1 MKLSLQPLMTRM
13 STSMLRP
20 FAAAC
25 LVAVASLAWTGWA
38 SAAECAPGPYELT
51 TQAKVDALGATGF
64 DCISA
69 YLSIAGKNITNLDG
83 LANLTSVGGKL
94 VIEFNPALT
103 NLDGLANLTS
113 VGGKLSILRNNA
125 ITNLDGLAN
134 LTSVGGNLYIYG
146 NDALT
151 NLDGLANL
159 TSVGF
164 SLHIQLNNA
173 LTNLDGLVNLTSV
186 GDFLYINRNDAL
198 TNLDG
203 LANLTS
209 VGGYLDIEGNDA
221 LTNLDGLANLTSVE
235 WFLRIYRN
243 DALTNLDG
251 LANLTSVG
259 GLLAIGFNP
268 ALTNLDGLANLTSVG
283 DLLISGNDNA
293 SCEGLALLLGWPS
306 GPPDDDVDGDITI
319 ASNGS
324 GCNSIAEVL
333 ASYNP
338 PLVSDRFN
346 ALLQAVQAIRGA
358 GSNQQTQAT
367 SESSA
372 GADVAR
378 QLAKEEGATV
388 QARAIRTTGEPESIP
403 AMPYYL
409 MLMMTCLVGLFG
421 LRQFR
426 A

>member
-38 SAAECAPGPYELT
+38 SAAECAGPQELT
-51 TQAKVDALGATGF
+51 TQAKVDALGATGC
-64 DCISA
+64 DRISG
-69 YLSIAGKNITNLDG
+69 YLEIQSTNITNLDG
-83 LANLTSVGGKL
+83 LANLTSVGGYL
-94 VIEFNPALT
+94 EIEGNDNLT

-113 VGGKLSILRNNA
+113 VGGS
-125 ITNLDGLAN
+125 
-134 LTSVGGNLYIYG
+134 
-146 NDALT
+146 
-151 NLDGLANL
+151 
-159 TSVGF
+159 
-164 SLHIQLNNA
+164 
-173 LTNLDGLVNLTSV
+173 
-186 GDFLYINRNDAL
+186 LYINRNDAL

-283 DLLISGNDNA
+283 ELLISGNDNA

-306 GPPDDDVDGDITI
+306 GPPDDDVAGDITI
-319 ASNGS
+319 VSNGS

-333 ASYNP
+333 ASYTSPITP
-338 PLVSDRFN
+338 PTTPSDRFN

-358 GSNQQTQAT
+358 GSSQ
-367 SESSA
+367 
-372 GADVAR
+372 
-378 QLAKEEGATV
+378 
-388 QARAIRTTGEPESIP
+388 
-403 AMPYYL
+403 
-409 MLMMTCLVGLFG
+409 
-421 LRQFR
+421 
-426 A
+426 